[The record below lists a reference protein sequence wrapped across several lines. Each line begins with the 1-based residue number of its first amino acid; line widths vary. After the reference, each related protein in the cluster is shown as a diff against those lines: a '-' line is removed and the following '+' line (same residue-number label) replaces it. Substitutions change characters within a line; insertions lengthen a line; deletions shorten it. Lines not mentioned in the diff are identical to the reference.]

1 MRSNLGRLACLACTL
16 PLLIPCGVR
25 AGYDLT
31 LSMSDSDPHA
41 NVSMTPVGIDTL
53 YLWLNCSEQGAS
65 ALDATLEGDIVA
77 FGFSPASGIVN
88 AGTFPRLLLGIG
100 GCPTGSDVDALLGTI
115 TVWDS
120 AGSGGH
126 LYLGPSDGM
135 DEIVLVSCDTTA
147 YTYEFVPRVAGFSSN
162 GSDPDTTGAPLGCG
176 AGPMMLSGESTG
188 GLPFEWSEDYDEP
201 GCGKGANGNVTLI
214 RALASNPNT
223 LIVGGAFSAVDGLT
237 VPNLARLTIS
247 RSSGALSTAWDI
259 PSLWNTLSALS
270 GSYAYLAAD
279 QSPSSGALLVGSD
292 DPSQPLAVVANSSAY
307 TDAPP
312 VTSPYAMEVR
322 AIEHWGESGKFLVA
336 GDFRGTGTP
345 GNGDLHGLAQYD
357 PSAQFNERWQPFGY
371 PITSEVWYVEQDG
384 FSQGA
389 VDAILEVNAPG
400 RPLDRAVI
408 IGGRFHFLFNTETAY
423 VVQNCA
429 WLDPSDGSFEGLP
442 VGAPVYT
449 MVQTNDAMALD
460 QGLIVYAAGDFGT
473 EDGQG
478 YEESPVLVSYVG
490 GSAPGGWGP
499 LVPGT
504 YPHPGPMTSAQNSSA
519 VIHQLLATRDH
530 LYAVGDFDQVLTR
543 RGVLPSQSRGFARFS
558 FASGEWE
565 AFHEDALGGIG
576 LAGAVAWPAV
586 FLGGTFTQVGDGA
599 VDSHHVA
606 EADFFGAETSVSTI
620 SGGSLPLPLLLEAPR
635 PNPTADGVL
644 ITYSLSKEAHVLVSV
659 YNATGRLVRK
669 LIDGPATIGRHST
682 AWDGRGADGLKAA
695 SGVYFIHATAGPDVA
710 TVKSILV
717 R

>member
-1 MRSNLGRLACLACTL
+1 MRANLGRLASLACTL

-31 LSMSDSDPHA
+31 LGMSDSDPHA

-65 ALDATLEGDIVA
+65 ALDATLEGDILA

-135 DEIVLVSCDTTA
+135 GEIVLVSCDTTA

-162 GSDPDTTGAPLGCG
+162 GSDPDTTGASFGCG
-176 AGPMMLSGESTG
+176 VAPKMVPGEPAGSPA
-188 GLPFEWSEDYDEP
+188 FEWSEDYDEP
-201 GCGKGANGNVTLI
+201 PSGKGANGNVTLI
-214 RALASNPNT
+214 RALASSPNT

-247 RSSGALSTAWDI
+247 RGSGALSTAWDI
-259 PSLWNTLSALS
+259 PTLWNSLSALS
-270 GSYAYLAAD
+270 ASKSYLAAD
-279 QSPSSGALLVGSD
+279 QDASTGTLLVGGD
-292 DPSQPLAVVANSSAY
+292 DASQPLAVVTSSSAY
-307 TDAPP
+307 ADAPP
-312 VTSPYAMEVR
+312 VTNPYAMEVR
-322 AIEHWGESGKFLVA
+322 AVEHWSENGKFLVA

-389 VDAILEVNAPG
+389 VDAILEVKAPG
-400 RPLDRAVI
+400 RPLEGAVLV
-408 IGGRFHFLFNTETAY
+408 GGRFRYLFNPSDAFD
-423 VVQNCA
+423 VQNCA

-478 YEESPVLVSYVG
+478 YEESPVIVSYVG

-499 LVPGT
+499 LVPGP
-504 YPHPGPMTSAQNSSA
+504 YPHPGPTTESQVTSP
-519 VIHQLLATRDH
+519 VIHQLIATRDH
-530 LYAVGDFDQVLTR
+530 LYAIGDFDQVLPA
-543 RGVLPSQSRGFARFS
+543 RGEDLDFSRGFARYS
-558 FASGEWE
+558 FTTGRWEGMGE
-565 AFHEDALGGIG
+565 G
-576 LAGAVAWPAV
+576 LEGVGMAGTAAWPAV
-586 FLGGTFTQVGDGA
+586 FVGGTFEQVGDG
-599 VDSHHVA
+599 VESFHIA
-606 EADFFGAETSVSTI
+606 EADFPASTGVIETAAQRSRAALDLRS
-620 SGGSLPLPLLLEAPR
+620 PR
-635 PNPTADGVL
+635 PNPMKHGAV
-644 ITYSLSKEAHVLVSV
+644 IHFSLSADAHVLVAV
-659 YNATGRLVRK
+659 YDAAGRVVRK
-669 LIDGPATIGRHST
+669 LAYGAMTSGQHAVP
-682 AWDGRGADGLKAA
+682 WDGLETDGSRVS
-695 SGVYFIHATAGPDVA
+695 SGVYFVRASAGSDVA
-710 TVKSILV
+710 TVKSIV
-717 R
+717 VK